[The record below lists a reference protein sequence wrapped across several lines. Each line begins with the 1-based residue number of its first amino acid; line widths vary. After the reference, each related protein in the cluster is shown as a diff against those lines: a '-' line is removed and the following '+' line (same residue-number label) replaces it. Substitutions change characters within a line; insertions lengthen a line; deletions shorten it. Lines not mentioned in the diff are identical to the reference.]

1 MSSII
6 TIAMATYNGA
16 RYLPPQLDS
25 ILAQQ
30 GVEWRLLVSDDGSTD
45 GTLDILDGYARRHP
59 GRIAVIQGPRQGA
72 TRNFLHLIAKADPRG
87 WVAFAD
93 QDDLWRPG
101 KLARAARWLEGQQ
114 GPAVYAARTTICDE
128 DLRELAPAPH
138 FPGPFGFRNALV
150 QACLPGNTTV
160 ANGGALRLMQAAAG
174 AASAADVISHDWWV
188 YQLMSGAGAAIHR
201 DAAQVVLYRQ
211 HRENLMGRNDTAKAR
226 AARLSML
233 FDGRFADWLARNQ
246 RALEPV
252 ADLLTQENRAI
263 LQRFGALLE
272 SRGPRALSAALALGL
287 YRQTRAG
294 SWAIRAAALAGRLRT
309 RSPAPAAFGKAG

>member
-1 MSSII
+1 MRKPK
-6 TIAMATYNGA
+6 G
-16 RYLPPQLDS
+16 
-25 ILAQQ
+25 
-30 GVEWRLLVSDDGSTD
+30 
-45 GTLDILDGYARRHP
+45 
-59 GRIAVIQGPRQGA
+59 
-72 TRNFLHLIAKADPRG
+72 
-87 WVAFAD
+87 
-93 QDDLWRPG
+93 PG
-101 KLARAARWLEGQQ
+101 K
-114 GPAVYAARTTICDE
+114 C
-128 DLRELAPAPH
+128 
-138 FPGPFGFRNALV
+138 
-150 QACLPGNTTV
+150 
-160 ANGGALRLMQAAAG
+160 
-174 AASAADVISHDWWV
+174 
-188 YQLMSGAGAAIHR
+188 GAAIHR

-272 SRGPRALSAALALGL
+272 SRGPRALSAALARGL